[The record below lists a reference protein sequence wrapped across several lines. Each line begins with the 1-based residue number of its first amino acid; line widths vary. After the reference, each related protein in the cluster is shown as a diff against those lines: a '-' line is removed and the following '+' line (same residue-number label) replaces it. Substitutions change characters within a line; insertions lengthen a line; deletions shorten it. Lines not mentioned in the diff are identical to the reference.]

1 VNVVAT
7 PDTPVCFM
15 AIRFLSRCLC
25 CWLLALAALA
35 PVQAQAQG
43 NRLALVIGNDTYL
56 SVSRLT
62 NARNDAR
69 LMAAALRDASFDVTE
84 VSDLDLRRMWRA
96 IEAFQARIRKGDD
109 VVFFY
114 AGHGVQIGSDPVLL
128 PVDIVAESD
137 TQVLREAVPLARVQD
152 MFKDAR
158 LALLVIDACRD
169 NPFPPKGTRSL
180 GATRGLAGIEAA
192 DGTAIIMSAS
202 RGQRA
207 LDSVPGLTT
216 DNGLFTFEFV
226 RALRV
231 PGADLR
237 TVLQDV
243 RERVEDRARRA
254 NAAQR
259 PALVDETRGTFYFF
273 PPVASAGRAG
283 PSNAGSSPNATTRIQ
298 TTEEAEQEYWNLIRE
313 SRDREDFNDYLK
325 RYPNGRFAA
334 QAQRQ
339 MRVLGGAPAASTAV
353 AASSAA
359 PSLSSPPPALVAVA
373 TVPAP
378 SLPAQPPPPSS
389 SAASPAGMQQGTLAM
404 LGARFVGRY
413 VQEGSQ
419 RQITGEGEMQWD
431 NRDVYK
437 GSLKQGLREGQGEM
451 IWASGQS
458 YRGQWLRDVPTGQ
471 GTMRFVN
478 GDVYTGAMVA
488 GVAQGTGRMV
498 YASGDSYEGEL
509 QGGRAHG
516 QGNYVWKNGQR
527 YQGQW
532 QNDQPQGQGRM
543 EFANGNVFE
552 GLLAGGLPQGAGKMQ
567 YASGDEYVG
576 QFGQGVPHGAGRYRW
591 KSGDEYDGQWQT
603 GQKHGQGK
611 FTWTNGDVWQGE
623 YLNDQQTARG
633 TLTRRAR

>member
-1 VNVVAT
+1 MLVHHAVRWTLACSMLWAAAVV
-7 PDTPVCFM
+7 C
-15 AIRFLSRCLC
+15 
-25 CWLLALAALA
+25 
-35 PVQAQAQG
+35 AQTAS
-43 NRLALVIGNDTYL
+43 NRLALVIGNDNYL

-69 LMAAALRDASFDVTE
+69 LMAAALREASFDVTE
-84 VSDLDLRRMWRA
+84 VADLDQRRMWRA

-109 VVFFY
+109 VVFFF
-114 AGHGVQIGSDPVLL
+114 AGHGVQLGSDPVLL

-137 TQVLREAVPLARVQD
+137 AQVLREAVPLAKVQD
-152 MFKDAR
+152 MLKDAR
-158 LALLVIDACRD
+158 LALLIVDACRD
-169 NPFPPKGTRSL
+169 NPFPPRGTRSVG
-180 GATRGLAGIEAA
+180 GARGLAGIEAA

-237 TVLQDV
+237 NVLQDV
-243 RERVEDRARRA
+243 RERVEDRARRV

-273 PPVASAGRAG
+273 PPVAI
-283 PSNAGSSPNATTRIQ
+283 NARPSSPGMAPNTRVQ

-339 MRVLGGAPAASTAV
+339 LRLSSSTTAATPAAFTPVVAPAPSPASLV
-353 AASSAA
+353 AALTPVARATPADAPLPMAAPASAA
-359 PSLSSPPPALVAVA
+359 PLTNPQV
-373 TVPAP
+373 
-378 SLPAQPPPPSS
+378 
-389 SAASPAGMQQGTLAM
+389 GTLAM
-404 LGARFVGRY
+404 LGARFIGRY
-413 VQEGSQ
+413 VQEGPQ
-419 RQITGEGEMQWD
+419 RQITGEGELIWD

-437 GSLKQGLREGQGEM
+437 GTLRQGQRDGMGEM

-458 YRGQWLRDVPTGQ
+458 YRGQWVRDAPTGQ

-478 GDVYTGAMVA
+478 GDVYSGTLSG
-488 GVAQGTGRMV
+488 GIPQGEGSMV
-498 YASGDSYEGEL
+498 YASGDSY
-509 QGGRAHG
+509 QGQHEQGKAQG
-516 QGNYVWKNGQR
+516 QGLYVWKSGQR
-527 YQGQW
+527 YQGLW
-532 QNDQPQGQGRM
+532 HADKPQGLGRM
-543 EFANGNVFE
+543 QFANGNVYE
-552 GLLAGGLPQGAGKMQ
+552 GEVVAGLPQGRGTMR
-567 YASGDEYVG
+567 YASGDEYEG
-576 QFGQGVPHGAGRYRW
+576 GFAQGAPHNNGRYRW
-591 KSGDEYDGQWQT
+591 KSGDVYEGHWQN

-611 FTWTNGDVWQGE
+611 FTWATGDSWHGE
-623 YLNDQQTARG
+623 YQGDQQTERG